1 MVISQKNMIDN
12 MNKYFEIELK
22 DIEEKVQDNNQKEKR
37 NTEDRESVEKVIDSL
52 EDDKLIKS
60 LLEITDNALLKQKDE
75 IEIEKEELLNQTN
88 EYKNSLEVD
97 EHDTDSDLE
106 ILNELQKI
114 GIDVSL
120 PQKIIG
126 NRKEKIL
133 FYKEQLIKIQEKLE
147 GNGDNSSDNSNYS
160 FHWDKSINHSMEHER
175 GDEEHPRNERK
186 VKSRYR

>member
-106 ILNELQKI
+106 I
-114 GIDVSL
+114 
-120 PQKIIG
+120 G

>member
-1 MVISQKNMIDN
+1 MIDN

-160 FHWDKSINHSMEHER
+160 FHWDKSIN
-175 GDEEHPRNERK
+175 
-186 VKSRYR
+186 

>member
-160 FHWDKSINHSMEHER
+160 FHWDKSINH
-175 GDEEHPRNERK
+175 
-186 VKSRYR
+186 

>member
-37 NTEDRESVEKVIDSL
+37 NT

-175 GDEEHPRNERK
+175 GD
-186 VKSRYR
+186 